1 LLQLARRQAI
11 VASVRHI
18 QNPPNPYHK
27 YDAEFLGEPSP
38 VKLEIFEENA
48 TRQIVT
54 KNNSPDVGFEY
65 SVNCYRGC
73 IHGCTYCFARPYH
86 EFLGYGAGTDFETK
100 IVVKVNA
107 PTLLRN
113 ELRKKSLRGELMSF
127 SFTTDP
133 YLPLEANYELTRKCL
148 DACRDFGNPVAIV
161 TKSPLVTRDADVL
174 REINKRSNVTV
185 YFSIPFLTLEK
196 SKLFEPYA
204 PQPEVRFRA
213 MKRLSNEGLNVG
225 IAIAP
230 IILGFNESDIP
241 ALLQKAHSCGATKAF
256 MTMLRLP
263 TESLQ
268 NYFVSRL
275 KENAPTKADKILNHI
290 RRERGGRLNNS
301 NFGERMSGKTEQWK
315 LAVKMFDLHYKR
327 LGFGRKERKEKA
339 VESSL
344 PVQQSLFD

>member
-1 LLQLARRQAI
+1 
-11 VASVRHI
+11 VRHI

-38 VKLEIFEENA
+38 VKLEIFEETA
-48 TRQIVT
+48 TKQIVT
-54 KNNSPDVGFEY
+54 KNNSPDVGFKY

-113 ELRKKSLRGELMSF
+113 ELKKNSLRGESMSF

-133 YLPLEANYELTRKCL
+133 YLPIEADYKLTRKCL
-148 DACRDFGNPVAIV
+148 EACLDFGNPVAIV
-161 TKSPLVTRDADVL
+161 TKSPLVTRDSDAL
-174 REINKRSNVTV
+174 REINKRSSAMV
-185 YFSIPFLTLEK
+185 YFSIPFFTVEK

-204 PQPEVRFRA
+204 PKPEVRFRA
-213 MKRLSNEGLNVG
+213 MKELADAGISVG

-230 IILGFNESDIP
+230 IIPGYNESDVP
-241 ALLQKAHSCGATKAF
+241 ALLQKAKDCGASEAF

-275 KENAPTKADKILNHI
+275 MENAPTKADKILNHI
-290 RRERGGRLNNS
+290 KRERGGKLNNS
-301 NFGERMSGKTEQWK
+301 NFGERMSGKTENWK
-315 LAVKMFDLHYKR
+315 LAVKMFELHYKR
-327 LGFGRKERKEKA
+327 LGFGKIKEAQKIEKKR
-339 VESSL
+339 EL
-344 PVQQSLFD
+344 VQPSLFD

>member
-1 LLQLARRQAI
+1 M
-11 VASVRHI
+11 RHI

-38 VKLEIFEENA
+38 VKLEIFEETA
-48 TRQIVT
+48 TRTIVT

-73 IHGCTYCFARPYH
+73 QHGCTYCFARPYH

-100 IVVKVNA
+100 IVVKINA

-113 ELRKKSLRGELMSF
+113 ELRKKSLSGELMSF

-148 DACRDFGNPVAIV
+148 EACLDFGNPVAIV
-161 TKSPLVTRDADVL
+161 TKSPLVTRDSDVL
-174 REINKRSNVTV
+174 CEINKRSGATV
-185 YFSIPFLTLEK
+185 YFSISFLTLEK

-213 MKRLSNEGLNVG
+213 MKELADAGLNVG

-230 IILGFNESDIP
+230 IIPSYNESDIP
-241 ALLQKAHSCGATKAF
+241 TLLQKARNCGASEAF

-268 NYFVSRL
+268 NYFISRL
-275 KENAPTKADKILNHI
+275 TENAPTKADKILNHI
-290 RRERGGRLNNS
+290 RRERDGKLNLS
-301 NFGERMSGKTEQWK
+301 IFGERMSGKTEQWK
-315 LAVKMFDLHYKR
+315 LAVKMFDLHYRR
-327 LGFGRKERKEKA
+327 LGFGQNRREKPN
-339 VESSL
+339 EISQT
-344 PVQQSLFD
+344 PVQQSLFE